1 MGKVGRPK
9 KKITHFIGV
18 IFYFFIVSVFVL
30 ILYPSP
36 LTLLVVGFLWGIG
49 EVAGS
54 VRFCVSGCFSVGQL
68 QERFF
73 DLVLSSS

>member
-36 LTLLVVGFLWGIG
+36 LTLLIVGFLWGIG
-49 EVAGS
+49 EVAS
-54 VRFCVSGCFSVGQL
+54 AFK
-68 QERFF
+68 
-73 DLVLSSS
+73 